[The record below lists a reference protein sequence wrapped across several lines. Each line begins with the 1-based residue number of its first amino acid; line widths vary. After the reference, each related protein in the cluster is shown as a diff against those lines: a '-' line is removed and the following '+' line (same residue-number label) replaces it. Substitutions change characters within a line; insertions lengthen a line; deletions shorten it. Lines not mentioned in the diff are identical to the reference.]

1 MAFKT
6 DCGGVAMTAE
16 VKLSKASTT
25 WNTRLSQIHR
35 MEGDIYICTFSLCNR
50 EYISKILNRR
60 SKDVTIIC
68 NSRYEANARQLKQD
82 FPETRFFVNPNAHA
96 KLVLI
101 GPKTVW
107 LSSENLGRK
116 KETFDASIGIHSEE
130 AYQHYLAQ
138 VQKLLRSRNTIEIG
152 GTEECMQ

>member
-6 DCGGVAMTAE
+6 DCGGVVMTAD
-16 VKLSKASTT
+16 VKLSKAATT

-35 MEGDIYICTFSLCNR
+35 MEGEVYICTFSLCNF
-50 EYISKILNRR
+50 EYISKILSKR
-60 SKDVTIIC
+60 SDRVTIIC
-68 NSRYEANARQLKQD
+68 NSRYEENAKVLKGL
-82 FPETRFFVNPNAHA
+82 FPETRFFVNPYAHA

-101 GPKTVW
+101 DPQTVW

-116 KETFDASIGIHSEE
+116 KNTFDATIGIQSEE

-138 VQKLLRSRNTIEIG
+138 IKKLLRSRDTTEIG
-152 GTEECMQ
+152 GNGYVD

>member
-1 MAFKT
+1 MAFRT
-6 DCGGVAMTAE
+6 DSGGVAMTAE
-16 VKLSKASTT
+16 VKLSRASTT
-25 WNTRLSQIHR
+25 WNTRLRQIHR
-35 MEGDIYICTFSLCNR
+35 MEGDIYICTFSLCNYD
-50 EYISKILNRR
+50 YISRILERR

-68 NSRYEANARQLKQD
+68 NSRYAENARQLKKA

-101 GPKTVW
+101 DPKTVW

-138 VQKLLRSRNTIEIG
+138 VQKLLRCRDTIEIG
-152 GTEECMQ
+152 GTEECTQ